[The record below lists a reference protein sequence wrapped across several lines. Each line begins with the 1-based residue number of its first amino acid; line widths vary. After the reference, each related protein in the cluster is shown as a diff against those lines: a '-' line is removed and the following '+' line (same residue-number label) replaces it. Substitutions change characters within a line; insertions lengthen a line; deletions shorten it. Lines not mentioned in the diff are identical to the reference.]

1 MNIKLE
7 KKNNNAI
14 AAISQLISDYEY
26 WINKDK
32 QVHFMVLKINYS
44 FNKDLE
50 NRKIVINELKS
61 FYLEE
66 INFANGHLQDH
77 RNWSSN
83 YNANSGRLIISPS
96 FYNKNKNKDSEISY
110 IKTFKELKQLN

>member
-1 MNIKLE
+1 MYTYIDSKKIKNL
-7 KKNNNAI
+7 
-14 AAISQLISDYEY
+14 
-26 WINKDK
+26 
-32 QVHFMVLKINYS
+32 V
-44 FNKDLE
+44 FNSETQDKDLE

-66 INFANGHLQDH
+66 INFANEHLQEH